1 MKKKFDESTVRLLG
15 AEIALA
21 LGNCLL
27 YNRFNSRLV
36 NLLAFNLLELM
47 ASQLNSGRVA
57 TDKPLRNA
65 WLHGKTLTGDIQID
79 TLSDIQ
85 PIVFTLDYFHSNG
98 IIYRDLKVT
107 KI

>member
-36 NLLAFNLLELM
+36 NLLAFNSLKLM
-47 ASQLNSGRVA
+47 ASQLNSGH
-57 TDKPLRNA
+57 KPLRNA
-65 WLHGKTLTGDIQID
+65 WSYNCKTSTGDIQID

-85 PIVFTLDYFHSNG
+85 PIVLTLDYFHSNG

-107 KI
+107 KIIII